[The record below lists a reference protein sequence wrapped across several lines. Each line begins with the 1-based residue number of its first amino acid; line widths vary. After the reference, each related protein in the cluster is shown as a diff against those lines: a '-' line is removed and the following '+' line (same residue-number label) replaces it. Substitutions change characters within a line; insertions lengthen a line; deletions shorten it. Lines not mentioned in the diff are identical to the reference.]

1 MLTLGLPVTLYQQQ
15 RSTGNGVKEGEEG
28 RPGLVISN
36 KILISPLLRS
46 KSRGRDLKKAERKK
60 KKRKK
65 RKNAKGS

>member
-15 RSTGNGVKEGEEG
+15 RSTGNSVKEGEEG

-46 KSRGRDLKKAERKK
+46 KSRGRNLKKAERKK
-60 KKRKK
+60 KEKEEKK
-65 RKNAKGS
+65 C